1 MEAEEVVDS
10 LVVGVNLE
18 AGIEELMNLSVDAD
32 VVKAVDTELLLSHD
46 LCVHDNLL
54 QRLESVIGSGDFEL
68 VGLRGQVVVRRAV
81 AVLIV
86 STSDGQGVNFVE
98 EGGVSCWVDFDL
110 DVASLMQ
117 LAVRGL
123 EKVEFSDAGVQSEV
137 LLIDLGI
144 VVAFPWWQIRV
155 SGGVESFIVLEDV
168 SGAWLVQR
176 DATGDG
182 DSGQLLVSVLV
193 SGIIED
199 VSAIKGS
206 VLLVEVL

>member
-1 MEAEEVVDS
+1 
-10 LVVGVNLE
+10 
-18 AGIEELMNLSVDAD
+18 
-32 VVKAVDTELLLSHD
+32 
-46 LCVHDNLL
+46 
-54 QRLESVIGSGDFEL
+54 
-68 VGLRGQVVVRRAV
+68 
-81 AVLIV
+81 
-86 STSDGQGVNFVE
+86 
-98 EGGVSCWVDFDL
+98 
-110 DVASLMQ
+110 
-117 LAVRGL
+117 
-123 EKVEFSDAGVQSEV
+123 

-155 SGGVESFIVLEDV
+155 SGGVESVIVLEDV